1 MMNNL
6 FIFVLGIYILMT
18 NPYIKLIAIKK
29 GVFLIFTRK
38 EYKIDEHGY
47 KELDHVAIK
56 KIL

>member
-1 MMNNL
+1 MMDNL

-18 NPYIKLIAIKK
+18 NPYMKLVTNKQ
-29 GVFLIFTRK
+29 GVFIVFTRK

-47 KELDHVAIK
+47 RELDHVVIK

>member
-1 MMNNL
+1 
-6 FIFVLGIYILMT
+6 MT